1 MGFNAE
7 QHHQW
12 ADLHKGVVAVAA
24 AVDPAEILGAE

>member
-12 ADLHKGVVAVAA
+12 ADLNKGVVAVAA